1 MPLYSIPLPNGA
13 VVEIEAPDDTPETAM
28 RAQARA
34 RQYFREAYPEEF
46 ETWRQRQVGIG
57 RSAGAGISSAI
68 DQAQAQLYGA
78 AEALGE
84 TVNLPG
90 LSAWGRRGRIRNE
103 REAEAA
109 FPSELRTGILDV
121 TGPGSLGR
129 AATELVT
136 GSLPQ
141 TGAALGGALTG
152 ARLGAPLGPLGMAI
166 GAVGGAA
173 ASQFPFFTGSNVQR
187 QAAVEAEQRGV
198 PAEEGRLTSPGSALL
213 AAVPQSLVGGA
224 VDAATLGAAGLL
236 RRAGTQ
242 AVESAGA
249 SLGQRVLRAGGAGA
263 LSNAIG
269 EPIEQAFERGQAG
282 LSLTDAEAGREY
294 LEAGLGGAVAGGI
307 TGGALG
313 GVFGQR
319 PAPPPAADLGAP
331 AGFQPPPPPAD
342 QPPPRFQPLT
352 LPERPA
358 PFASMEEAEAF
369 AAANPQFTPPV
380 NMATP
385 EAASAFINAARVADW
400 QKNVS
405 NLRQQAL
412 DEFIGTP
419 APDQTSPDRQAQAST
434 LLTNL
439 AEAQSRGDIDLNNF
453 SPLSIA
459 KSALSVRDIDPGKPS
474 KAEIKSI
481 TAQLDELANAGYIQK
496 TTPRS
501 YSITTTP
508 VVQTTQQTAPTTEQA
523 AAPAPQENIPN
534 PAFMEWERQSYSAGT
549 EVLSQ
554 DEQVT
559 LLQGQLD
566 PAQQSNPAYQQALQK
581 FTEAQNAW
589 AAQNPPPPQNISQ
602 APAVPEAQAPALEAP
617 EPAAPE
623 PPTAPA
629 TATQLWQAYALNAGP
644 HTGNPIVRDA
654 RNAARARGRSFTK
667 DEFTNFANQ
676 YGAAPTPEAKAEV
689 TTMFASG
696 VQPSARTTVDV
707 NGVARETTPET
718 IQQTVDEIKAE
729 AVQPS
734 EDPVAGPEVTDTA
747 KDRPRIQKQF
757 DDSMNW
763 LLRWFGSPIMSIGN
777 VAPIFR
783 AASDTLKIIYTRRQ
797 EATTD
802 FAPLLEAGVNLPPES
817 RAKISLAMQEARS
830 RGVKPDPAA
839 FTQEEYA
846 AMELLW
852 KAGQRGLDF
861 MIDAYVKTYFDPLNA
876 TDPQVRARLEAF
888 QQAKGDRLIT
898 DMPAEEVRA
907 ASEAGYQEM
916 QRYNRA
922 RDPLFFPQVATGSH
936 FVAAYE
942 KKPGGKEDL
951 VRIYFYDPLN
961 KAQKVLGV
969 LDPEQ
974 RALEFLR
981 QEFPDTQTHRIM
993 ARGVPSEQD
1002 VDGRAQRVRKDG
1014 DFIAHFMQEL
1024 SQVSNH
1030 KGRQIIDRMFKEI
1043 NKSQMDRIFRKN
1055 NDVLRAVT
1063 PDNAS
1068 EYLIDKVPSYF
1079 LSLATIQARQY
1090 VQDDFA
1096 RATQPLT
1103 PNDRRYWEE
1112 LRDYA
1117 TMPGEAY
1124 GTARALAFF
1133 TFLGFAVDTAAIN
1146 LTQGPFVTAPRL
1158 TRDGGPLA
1166 GRFYLSA
1173 LKTALW
1179 NFDVGKLIKKDL
1191 AYTNSIIERLKITN
1205 PGEVAA
1211 LELARKQGVFTPLYT
1226 NESRGQVSV
1235 DTLRR
1240 MGIGNPAR
1248 VAGGINTLADW
1259 GGRLMQAVE
1268 EFNRVTSFLAA
1279 YRMAKAN
1286 PNVINAANQLDN
1298 KQMKTPY
1305 DYASTVVFDTQFITA
1320 KEDRALIQR
1329 FRPEAEVL
1337 TQFMSFPLKMV
1348 EQYARH
1354 GSMMIRGIA
1363 KADPLLAK
1371 AGALSFFSMLA
1382 PLVAVAGIWALPFAD
1397 SLREIMERLAK
1408 AVWGDPINFK
1418 MELEK
1423 LLQGQTVGGQRLAGI
1438 LNNGYTHEAGIM
1450 SLQRRLAI
1458 DPLPAQDLLGSSTLA
1473 LFGPVG
1479 GLLEKP
1485 FQAFDY
1491 YKNGDAWGLA
1501 STLLPRAIGN
1511 VVKGAQLEVEGQIN
1525 TIRNTTVIAPRVVQK
1540 ADAESLV
1547 PSSVRQ
1553 AMGFPPPAFV
1563 DERETV
1569 ARRLELNTQMNKAK
1583 ERVHAELAQIIV
1595 EGMRASQRG
1604 DTAKANEAMMKY
1616 RQRLLEIVREDETR
1630 PLAEQINPQ
1639 QSAIRDRVIQDF
1651 YGRGSPEAIAQAT
1664 NRRALPQMLEEQRM
1678 LGRMPPQ

>member
-1 MPLYSIPLPNGA
+1 MPLYSIPLPNG
-13 VVEIEAPDDTPETAM
+13 VIVDIEGPDTPETAM
-28 RAQARA
+28 QAQTRA

-46 ETWRQRQVGIG
+46 ETWRQRQVGIWN
-57 RSAGAGISSAI
+57 SAKAGTSSAI

-84 TVNLPG
+84 TTNMPG
-90 LSAWGRRGRIRNE
+90 LSAWGRQGRIRNE

-109 FPSELRTGILDV
+109 FPSDLRTGILDV
-121 TGPGSLGR
+121 EGPASFGR

-152 ARLGAPLGPLGMAI
+152 ARLGAPFGPAGMLI

-173 ASQFPFFTGSNVQR
+173 ATQFPFFTGSNVQR
-187 QAAVEAEQRGV
+187 QTQVEAEQRGV

-236 RRAGTQ
+236 RRVGTQ

-263 LSNAIG
+263 VGNAIG

-319 PAPPPAADLGAP
+319 PAPPPAAEIGTP
-331 AGFQPPPPPAD
+331 AGFQAPTPPAE
-342 QPPPRFQPLT
+342 QPAPRFQPLT

-358 PFASMEEAEAF
+358 SFASMEEAEAF
-369 AAANPQFTPPV
+369 AADNPQFTPPV
-380 NMATP
+380 NMGTP
-385 EAASAFINAARVADW
+385 EASAAFINAARVADW

-405 NLRQQAL
+405 NLRQQAI
-412 DEFIGTP
+412 DEFVAAP
-419 APDQTSPDRQAQAST
+419 AADQATPDRQAQASI

-439 AEAQSRGDIDLNNF
+439 AEAQARGNLDLNNF
-453 SPLSIA
+453 SPLNIA

-474 KAEIKSI
+474 KSEVNSI
-481 TAQLDELANAGYIQK
+481 TSQLDELAKIGYIQK
-496 TTPRS
+496 ITPRS
-501 YSITTTP
+501 YSISTTP
-508 VVQTTQQTAPTTEQA
+508 VVPPTQQEAP
-523 AAPAPQENIPN
+523 AAPASAPGPAYDAWEQQSLDAGAAVLSPAENITV
-534 PAFMEWERQSYSAGT
+534 ARGQT
-549 EVLSQ
+549 
-554 DEQVT
+554 DEAVRE
-559 LLQGQLD
+559 
-566 PAQQSNPAYQQALQK
+566 SPAYQEAFQK
-581 FTEAQNAW
+581 FTDARNAW
-589 AAQNPPPPQNISQ
+589 VAQNP
-602 APAVPEAQAPALEAP
+602 APAPEAPAA
-617 EPAAPE
+617 PAAPE
-623 PPTAPA
+623 APTPVAPA
-629 TATQLWQAYALNAGP
+629 PEVPPATTSQLWQAYALNAGP
-644 HTGNPIVRDA
+644 HTSNPIVRDA
-654 RNAARARGRSFTK
+654 REAAKARGRGFARQ
-667 DEFTNFANQ
+667 EFDSFANQ

-689 TTMFASG
+689 AKNFASG
-696 VQPSARTTVDV
+696 VQPTQQTTVSV
-707 NGVARETTPET
+707 NGVTRETTPET
-718 IQQTVDEIKAE
+718 LQQTVNEIRAE

-734 EDPVAGPEVTDTA
+734 EDPVAGPEVTDTT

-757 DDSMNW
+757 DDSLNW
-763 LLRWFGSPIMSIGN
+763 VLKWFGSPIMSIGN
-777 VAPIFR
+777 VKPIFR
-783 AASDTLKIIYTRRQ
+783 QASDALKQIYTRRQ
-797 EATTD
+797 EATTE
-802 FAPLLEAGVNLPPES
+802 FGPLLEPLAGLPAES
-817 RAKISLAMQEARS
+817 RAKVTLAMQEARS

-839 FTQEEYA
+839 FSQEENA
-846 AMELLW
+846 AMESAW
-852 KAGQRGLDF
+852 KAGQRALDF
-861 MIDAYVKTYFDPLNA
+861 TIDAYVKTYFDPQNA

-888 QQAKGDRLIT
+888 QQAKGSKLIT
-898 DMPAEEVRA
+898 DLPVEEVRA
-907 ASEAGYQEM
+907 ASEAGYLEM
-916 QRYNRA
+916 QRYNRV
-922 RDPLFFPQVATGSH
+922 RDPLFFPQVSVGTH

-942 KKPGGKEDL
+942 KKPGGKTDL
-951 VRIYFYDPLN
+951 VRIYFYNPLN
-961 KAQKVLGV
+961 RAQKLTGV
-969 LDPEQ
+969 RDPEQ

-981 QEFPDTQTHRIM
+981 QEFPDSNTHTVM
-993 ARGVPSEQD
+993 ARGAPSETD
-1002 VDGRAQRVRKDG
+1002 ERAKNVRKDG
-1014 DFIAHFMQEL
+1014 DFIAHFLQEL
-1024 SQVSNH
+1024 SKVSN
-1030 KGRQIIDRMFKEI
+1030 KEGRQVIDRMFKEI
-1043 NKSQMDRIFRKN
+1043 NKSQMERIFRKN

-1063 PDNAS
+1063 PDNAA
-1068 EYLIDKVPSYF
+1068 EYAIDMMPSYF

-1103 PNDRRYWEE
+1103 PNDRKYWEE

-1133 TFLGFAVDTAAIN
+1133 TFLGFALDTAAIN

-1158 TRDGGPLA
+1158 MRDGGPLA
-1166 GRFYLSA
+1166 SRYYLSA
-1173 LKTALW
+1173 LKTALG
-1179 NFDVGKLIKKDL
+1179 NFDVGKLIQKDL
-1191 AYTNSIIERLKITN
+1191 AYTNSVIDRLKITN
-1205 PGEVAA
+1205 PSEVAA

-1240 MGIGNPAR
+1240 TGFKNPAR
-1248 VAGGINTLADW
+1248 VAGGINQLADW

-1268 EFNRVTSFLAA
+1268 EFNRVSSFLAA

-1286 PNVINAANQLDN
+1286 PSVISNANQLDN
-1298 KQMKTPY
+1298 KQMQTPY
-1305 DYASTVVFDTQFITA
+1305 DYASSVVFDTQFITA
-1320 KEDRALIQR
+1320 KEDRALVQR
-1329 FRPEAEVL
+1329 FRPEAEVV
-1337 TQFMSFPLKMV
+1337 TQFLSFPLKMI

-1371 AGALSFFSMLA
+1371 AGALSFFGMMV
-1382 PLVAVAGIWALPFAD
+1382 PLIGVAGIWALPFAD
-1397 SLREIMERLAK
+1397 SLREIVERLAK
-1408 AVWGDPINFK
+1408 AVWGNPVNFK
-1418 MELEK
+1418 MEMEK

-1458 DPLPAQDLLGSSTLA
+1458 DPLPAQDLLSGSTLA

-1485 FQAFDY
+1485 FQAFEY
-1491 YKNGDAWGLA
+1491 YRNGDVWGLA
-1501 STLLPRAIGN
+1501 STLLPRAVGN
-1511 VVKGAQLEVEGQIN
+1511 VVKGAQLATEGEMR
-1525 TIRNTTVIAPRVVQK
+1525 TIRNTTVIAPSVVQK
-1540 ADAESLV
+1540 ADESGLV

-1553 AMGFPPPAFV
+1553 AMGFPPPAFM

-1583 ERVHAELAQIIV
+1583 ERVHAELAQIMV

-1604 DTAKANEAMMKY
+1604 DTAKANEAMLKY
-1616 RQRLLEIVREDETR
+1616 RQRLVEITREDETR
-1630 PLAEQINPQ
+1630 PLASRINPQ
-1639 QSAIRDRVIQDF
+1639 ESAIRDRVIQDF
-1651 YGRGSPEAIAQAT
+1651 YGRGSPEAIAKST
-1664 NRRALPQMLEEQRM
+1664 NKAARPQMIEEQRL
-1678 LGRMPPQ
+1678 LGRMPPAQ